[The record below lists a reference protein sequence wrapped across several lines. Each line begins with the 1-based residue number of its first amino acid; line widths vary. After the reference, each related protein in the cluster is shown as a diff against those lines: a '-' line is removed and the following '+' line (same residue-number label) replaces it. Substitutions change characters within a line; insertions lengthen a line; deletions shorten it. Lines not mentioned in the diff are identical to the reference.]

1 MSRNTL
7 RFAAKTK
14 KTVSSTKAGASDWI
28 LIDFNL
34 ILLVRYCYFAR
45 STGRPM
51 PLLST

>member
-7 RFAAKTK
+7 RLVAKTK
-14 KTVSSTKAGASDWI
+14 KTVSSTKAAMSDWI
-28 LIDFNL
+28 IIDFNL

-51 PLLST
+51 ALGST